1 LKGLALAVCV
11 CGIAQ
16 AAYVG
21 SEACAECHAAEFNRQ
36 THSHHAQALRPIADS
51 PLRGIGIGLEWAFG
65 AGAQGITPVGRLDG
79 QYFENRLS
87 YYARLHGTATT
98 FGHAA
103 NAATPIAKLG
113 VLQNN
118 KTITHCFMCHA
129 TDVRASPEGPD
140 LHAMQPGVQCERC
153 HGPGSAHIA
162 AAKAG
167 LSPAA
172 IQREVLNP
180 GRLGPVAQAQVCGEC
195 HRIAGPD
202 AGDEPELENP
212 VTVRFAPVGL
222 MASRCFRESKTLTC
236 LTCHDPHENARPQTD
251 SAYSTKCMSC
261 HAKDNSPVKLCH
273 RKEGPVAGNCLTCH
287 MQQASLGPYLRFTD
301 HRIRVY

>member
-153 HGPGSAHIA
+153 HGPGSEHIA

-195 HRIAGPD
+195 HRIAGTD
-202 AGDEPELENP
+202 AGDEPELENS

-236 LTCHDPHENARPQTD
+236 LTCHDPHENDVLPRE
-251 SAYSTKCMSC
+251 
-261 HAKDNSPVKLCH
+261 
-273 RKEGPVAGNCLTCH
+273 R
-287 MQQASLGPYLRFTD
+287 
-301 HRIRVY
+301 